1 MAKKSASKKAAAPVP
16 APQKFEGEVM
26 ARAAA
31 EYADDKKAED
41 IVILDVRGI
50 SPVTD
55 YFVIC
60 SVTSMPQ
67 LRAVRDEVE
76 YQFKTE
82 HNARALAGDRNLES
96 LWLILH
102 YGDVM
107 VHIFHKERR
116 DFYSL
121 EDLWSDATVVPWSP
135 SKPLA
140 DGPAAKKAPARKTAA
155 KTPAA
160 KKTASAKKAPAKK
173 AVARKKPKQG

>member
-1 MAKKSASKKAAAPVP
+1 
-16 APQKFEGEVM
+16 M

-31 EYADDKKAED
+31 DYADNKKAED

-60 SVTSMPQ
+60 SVSSMPQ
-67 LRAVRDEVE
+67 LRAVRDEIE

-82 HNARALAGDRNLES
+82 HNARPLAGDRNLES

-107 VHIFHKERR
+107 VHVFHKEKR
-116 DFYSL
+116 DFYAL
-121 EDLWSDATVVPWSP
+121 EDLWSDAPLVSWSP
-135 SKPLA
+135 APP
-140 DGPAAKKAPARKTAA
+140 PAAKTPVKKAARKTAA
-155 KTPAA
+155 K
-160 KKTASAKKAPAKK
+160 KKAK
-173 AVARKKPKQG
+173 

>member
-1 MAKKSASKKAAAPVP
+1 MAKKAAAKKTAKP
-16 APQKFEGEVM
+16 ASPSKFEGEAM

-31 EYADDKKAED
+31 DYADNKKAED

-67 LRAVRDEVE
+67 LRAVRDEIE
-76 YQFKTE
+76 FQFKTE
-82 HNARALAGDRNLES
+82 HNARPLAGDRNLES

-116 DFYSL
+116 DFYAL
-121 EDLWSDATVVPWSP
+121 EDLWSDAVPLPWNPAPAP
-135 SKPLA
+135 SA
-140 DGPAAKKAPARKTAA
+140 TAKKAPRK
-155 KTPAA
+155 AA
-160 KKTASAKKAPAKK
+160 KKTA
-173 AVARKKPKQG
+173 ARKTKAK

>member
-1 MAKKSASKKAAAPVP
+1 MAKKAASKKVAQPVAAPS
-16 APQKFEGEVM
+16 KFEGETM

-31 EYADDKKAED
+31 NYADDKKAED
-41 IVILDVRGI
+41 IVIMDVRGI

-82 HNARALAGDRNLES
+82 HKARPLAGDRNLES

-107 VHIFHKERR
+107 VHIFHKEKR

-121 EDLWSDATVVPWSP
+121 EDLWSDAPMVDWSP
-135 SKPLA
+135 TR
-140 DGPAAKKAPARKTAA
+140 PAAAAAPAVKKAPARKAVKKAA
-155 KTPAA
+155 V
-160 KKTASAKKAPAKK
+160 KKAPSKK
-173 AVARKKPKQG
+173 AASKKGK

>member
-1 MAKKSASKKAAAPVP
+1 MAKKAASKKAAQPVAAPS
-16 APQKFEGEVM
+16 KFEGEAM

-31 EYADDKKAED
+31 KYADDKKAED
-41 IVILDVRGI
+41 IVIMDVRGI

-67 LRAVRDEVE
+67 LRAVRDEIE

-82 HNARALAGDRNLES
+82 HHARPLAGDRNLES

-107 VHIFHKERR
+107 VHIFHKDKR
-116 DFYSL
+116 DFYAL
-121 EDLWSDATVVPWSP
+121 EDLWSDAPIVPWSP
-135 SKPLA
+135 TLPVTAAAAAKKASSRK
-140 DGPAAKKAPARKTAA
+140 AAKKAPSKKAA
-155 KTPAA
+155 S
-160 KKTASAKKAPAKK
+160 KKTK
-173 AVARKKPKQG
+173 

>member
-1 MAKKSASKKAAAPVP
+1 MAKKAASKKTAKPTTAAVTS
-16 APQKFEGEVM
+16 KFEGEAM

-31 EYADDKKAED
+31 NYADDKKAED
-41 IVILDVRGI
+41 IVIMDVRGI

-67 LRAVRDEVE
+67 LRAVRDEIE

-82 HNARALAGDRNLES
+82 HNARPLAGDRNLES

-107 VHIFHKERR
+107 IHVFHKEKR
-116 DFYSL
+116 DFYAL
-121 EDLWSDATVVPWSP
+121 EDLWSDAPMVSWSP
-135 SKPLA
+135 TL
-140 DGPAAKKAPARKTAA
+140 PAAAAATAKKTTVKKATAKKTTAKKA
-155 KTPAA
+155 
-160 KKTASAKKAPAKK
+160 ASKKATKK
-173 AVARKKPKQG
+173 AR

>member
-1 MAKKSASKKAAAPVP
+1 MAKKAASKKVAQPVAVP
-16 APQKFEGEVM
+16 SKFEGEAM

-31 EYADDKKAED
+31 NYADDKKADD
-41 IVILDVRGI
+41 IVIMDVRGI

-67 LRAVRDEVE
+67 LRAVRDEIE

-82 HNARALAGDRNLES
+82 HHARPLAGDRNLES

-107 VHIFHKERR
+107 VHIFHKDKR
-116 DFYSL
+116 DFYAL
-121 EDLWSDATVVPWSP
+121 EDLWSDAPMVEWSP
-135 SKPLA
+135 TL
-140 DGPAAKKAPARKTAA
+140 PAPAAATAKKAPARK
-155 KTPAA
+155 AA
-160 KKTASAKKAPAKK
+160 KKAAAKKVAKK
-173 AVARKKPKQG
+173 KAK